1 MTQLLF
7 LFHCWVI
14 MEAIIEYINNSRYR
28 AKVIKSLGNDSK
40 FPSKI
45 VKQTNIQQNQVSS
58 ILKGL
63 IEKEIAEVIN
73 PEVRKGRTYRLTE
86 YGLDILD
93 KLE

>member
-1 MTQLLF
+1 M
-7 LFHCWVI
+7 
-14 MEAIIEYINNSRYR
+14 
-28 AKVIKSLGNDSK
+28 SLGNDSK
-40 FPSKI
+40 FPSTIAIK
-45 VKQTNIQQNQVSS
+45 THFSQNQVSS

-93 KLE
+93 KLQYCSFFEHKVH

>member
-1 MTQLLF
+1 M
-7 LFHCWVI
+7 
-14 MEAIIEYINNSRYR
+14 
-28 AKVIKSLGNDSK
+28 SLGNYSK
-40 FPSKI
+40 FPSTIARK
-45 VKQTNIQQNQVSS
+45 THFSQNQVSS

-93 KLE
+93 KLQYCSFFEHKMH

>member
-1 MTQLLF
+1 MTQLFF

-45 VKQTNIQQNQVSS
+45 AKQTNIPQNQVSS

-63 IEKEIAEVIN
+63 LEKEIAEVIN

-93 KLE
+93 KLQ

>member
-1 MTQLLF
+1 
-7 LFHCWVI
+7 
-14 MEAIIEYINNSRYR
+14 MEDIIEYINNSGYR

-45 VKQTNIQQNQVSS
+45 AKETQIPQNQVSS

-86 YGLDILD
+86 YGLDMLD